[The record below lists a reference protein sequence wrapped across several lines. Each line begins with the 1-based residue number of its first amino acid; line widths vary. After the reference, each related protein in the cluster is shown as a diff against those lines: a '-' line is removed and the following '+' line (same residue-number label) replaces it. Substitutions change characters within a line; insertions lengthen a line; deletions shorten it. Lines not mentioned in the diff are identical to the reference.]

1 MNMYTKSAIVVG
13 SSVASTLAMRYF
25 PFPVEAA
32 SSRPVEASV
41 HPMVPDAKIRV
52 FDRVDY
58 GTDIGGNAR
67 NMKKMISEMI
77 EK

>member
-41 HPMVPDAKIRV
+41 HPMVPDA

-77 EK
+77 VEK